1 MRDPYSVLGVARK
14 ASEKEIKSAFRKLA
28 KRYHPDSNKDD
39 PKAKEKFAE
48 ANQAYEILG
57 DKEKRRK
64 FDAGEIDA
72 EGKEKF
78 AGFEGFHGAG
88 SPFEGFEFRTSR
100 GGGRRARAGGA
111 PFGDQGFSGAEDI
124 LSQIFGSSF
133 AGARQGDQAGP
144 GMSGGFSAQDFGHRS
159 SSDVQVRARVTVED
173 LARGKANVHL
183 PDGKQLSFSVPPE
196 AKDGQVVRLA
206 GQGLKQ
212 PGQKPGDALV
222 TLSLAPH
229 PRFEVAG
236 ADLRLNAE
244 LPLATAVNGGKLT
257 VETLDGKI
265 ALNIPAWTNSG
276 KVFRLKGKGLPKKGG
291 GHGDL
296 LITAAIVLPDD
307 KREEITA
314 MMRKASASQ

>member
-1 MRDPYSVLGVARK
+1 MRDPYSVLGVPRK

-39 PKAKEKFAE
+39 PKAQEKFSE

-57 DKEKRRK
+57 DKDKRRK

-78 AGFEGFHGAG
+78 AGFEGFGGSGG
-88 SPFEGFEFRTSR
+88 SPFEGFEFRTTR
-100 GGGRRARAGGA
+100 GPGGARARAGGA
-111 PFGDQGFSGAEDI
+111 PFGDAGFSGAEDI
-124 LSQIFGSSF
+124 LGQIFGSSF
-133 AGARQGDQAGP
+133 GGARQGGP
-144 GMSGGFSAQDFGHRS
+144 GAGFTGHERAPRQTA
-159 SSDVQVRARVTVED
+159 DVQLKAPITVED
-173 LARGKANVHL
+173 LARGKASVHM

-206 GQGLKQ
+206 GQGQKQ
-212 PGQKPGDALV
+212 PGLKPGDALV
-222 TLSLAPH
+222 TLSIKPH

-236 ADLRLNAE
+236 ADLRINAE
-244 LPLATAVNGGKLT
+244 LPLAIAVNGGKLT
-257 VETLDGKI
+257 VETLDGRI

-296 LITAAIVLPDD
+296 MITTAIMLPDD
-307 KREEITA
+307 KREEISALLRTA
-314 MMRKASASQ
+314 FADQR